1 MMKKIIAI
9 ALALMMIGT
18 ISVFAVGTEGVTQG
32 FDRVMNGFGFGGQNR
47 IEGGMLQNTN
57 LTQDENIDFQTE
69 RLQDL
74 VISGRITQEE
84 ADERLEQMKENIAN
98 GNYDDSERLL
108 MQQNFLEDAD
118 FGTMQGNSGG
128 GCW

>member
-1 MMKKIIAI
+1 II
-9 ALALMMIGT
+9 
-18 ISVFAVGTEGVTQG
+18 VV
-32 FDRVMNGFGFGGQNR
+32 
-47 IEGGMLQNTN
+47 
-57 LTQDENIDFQTE
+57 QTE